1 MRSFLTFGIGVFAI
15 TVSAQFQNSTN
26 TTVPTATT
34 LNGTYYGV
42 HHSNWHQDFFEGI
55 PYAQPPTESLRF
67 RDPQSLNTSWTG
79 QRNAAVL
86 GFMCYGYGATQM
98 VLGQFI
104 SENCLTLNVYR
115 PSNVSSSK
123 GLLPVA
129 VYIHGGLFEH
139 GTGRDPRYNMTSLLQ
154 VGVQN
159 GQEFIGVT
167 LNYRLS
173 YWGFLYGNEVANE
186 GVANLG
192 LKDQRLALQ
201 FLKENIEAF
210 GGDPERITIWGQEA
224 GAFSAG
230 LQLLAYGGRDDGLF
244 QGAILQSGSPTLMWP
259 SVTADEWQ
267 PLYDQFVNA
276 TNCSTSTN
284 TLDCLRSVDADI
296 LSSVFDSDITTDDH
310 PNPVVDGDFSQDV
323 GSKEMQAGHFVRVP
337 LILGTTRDE
346 GTWQQYVVKNI
357 NTTDEF
363 LNMVRDDGLNEDA
376 ANEIARLYPDEPDQ
390 GIPAT
395 LEGRPGNETG
405 LGYQW
410 KRTSA
415 YTGDMIMQAGR
426 RLASQVWAGNDVA
439 VYSYVYDVL
448 FHAHWWQTGSQEQ
461 DDIAFLF
468 HNVTLSEALSPS
480 DQADQ
485 KDTFEPLSYLMCS
498 MWISFFHTLDP
509 NNHPVNGTNVWPKYN
524 ASSPENFVFD
534 VNATELS
541 RSETDDFR
549 SEAMSYWIDLFSTNE
564 YPK

>member
-1 MRSFLTFGIGVFAI
+1 MF
-15 TVSAQFQNSTN
+15 
-26 TTVPTATT
+26 
-34 LNGTYYGV
+34 
-42 HHSNWHQDFFEGI
+42 
-55 PYAQPPTESLRF
+55 
-67 RDPQSLNTSWTG
+67 
-79 QRNAAVL
+79 
-86 GFMCYGYGATQM
+86 YGYGATQM

-104 SENCLTLNVYR
+104 SEDCLTLNVDR

-129 VYIHGGLFEH
+129 VYIHG
-139 GTGRDPRYNMTSLLQ
+139 

-192 LKDQRLALQ
+192 LKDQRLALR

-224 GAFSAG
+224 GAFSARVW
-230 LQLLAYGGRDDGLF
+230 LLAYGGRDDGLF

-276 TNCSTSTN
+276 TNCSASTN
-284 TLDCLRSVDADI
+284 TLDFLRSVDADV
-296 LSSVFDSDITTDDH
+296 LLSVFDSDITKDDH
-310 PNPVVDGDFSQDV
+310 PNPVVDGDFIQDL

-346 GTWQQYVVKNI
+346 GTFQHYVVKNI

-363 LNMVRDDGLNEDA
+363 LNMVRDDGLSEDA
-376 ANEIARLYPDEPDQ
+376 ASEIARLYPDEPDQ

-415 YTGDMIMQAGR
+415 STGDMIMQAGR
-426 RLASQVWAGNDVA
+426 RLASQVWAGNDVD

-448 FHAHWWQTGSQEQ
+448 FHAHWRQTGSQEQ

-468 HNVTLSEALSPS
+468 HNVTLSETLSPS

-485 KDTFEPLSYLMCS
+485 KDTFEPLSYLLCS
-498 MWISFFHTLDP
+498 MWISFFHILDP

-524 ASSPENFVFD
+524 ANSPENFVFD
-534 VNATELS
+534 VNATDLS

-549 SEAMSYWIDLFSTNE
+549 SEAMSYWIDLFNTNE